1 MKGFRKSRR
10 GAARACMS
18 AAVVAALFATSAQAV
33 TLSNV
38 EGAVSINRGDGFQP
52 ASLGTS
58 LSAGDRVRAGA
69 SSSVNILYENGCSA
83 RVGPNQVVA
92 VLATAPV
99 CQGGSMKDGPA
110 LAPAAFGFDPLLA
123 GGLVVGAGV
132 GLAVALSNETTTT
145 TATTPSTRLAHS
157 LFFKLGRRRCCFGCA
172 PAMPH
177 TF

>member
-1 MKGFRKSRR
+1 MKGFKKSRR
-10 GAARACMS
+10 GAARAYMS

-92 VLATAPV
+92 VLATPPV
-99 CQGGSMKDGPA
+99 CQGGSLKDGPV

-123 GGLVVGAGV
+123 GGLAAGAGV
-132 GLAVALSNETTTT
+132 GLAVALSNDNSNSNNNTF
-145 TATTPSTRLAHS
+145 HS
-157 LFFKLGRRRCCFGCA
+157 VS
-172 PAMPH
+172 P
-177 TF
+177 